1 MQLKKQNK
9 KRLYAPDE
17 EALEVIKDELKKQG
31 FKSNNSQAVN
41 QAVIFL
47 KKAILKKREI
57 EDNANKQVKTLKQQI
72 SKL

>member
-72 SKL
+72 TKL

>member
-9 KRLYAPDE
+9 KRLYSPDE

-72 SKL
+72 TKL

>member
-1 MQLKKQNK
+1 MNNNK

-17 EALEVIKDELKKQG
+17 EALEIIKDELKKQG

-47 KKAILKKREI
+47 KKAILTKREM
-57 EDNANKQVKTLKQQI
+57 EKKSQENQNKLKKQT

>member
-57 EDNANKQVKTLKQQI
+57 EDNANKQVKT
-72 SKL
+72 